1 MKPTPLIEA
10 DPLHVASVSAIIK
23 ALYDSIS
30 FKQGETAD
38 WKKLRSLFIPD
49 GRLLVPKRSLPD
61 SVSLTVEQFVE
72 RGKVVFQSDMFR
84 DKGFRETE
92 IARREEAFG
101 SIRHIFSAYEA
112 VLSDIDDTVIGRGIN
127 SIQLLWESERWWVVS
142 MVWDDERPD
151 NPMPD
156 WVQH

>member
-10 DPLHVASVSAIIK
+10 DPVHVASVSAIIK

-30 FKQGETAD
+30 FKQDETAD
-38 WKKLRSLFIPD
+38 WKKMRSLFIPD
-49 GRLLVPKRSLPD
+49 GRLLIPKRNTTD
-61 SVSLTVEQFVE
+61 SISLTTEQFVE
-72 RGKVVFQSDMFR
+72 RGKIVFASETFAN
-84 DKGFRETE
+84 KGFRETE

-101 SIRHIFSAYEA
+101 FIRHIFSAYEA
-112 VLSDIDDTVIGRGIN
+112 VLSDIDDMVIGRGIN
-127 SIQLLWESERWWVVS
+127 SIQLLWESERWWIVS

-156 WVQH
+156 WANG

>member
-1 MKPTPLIEA
+1 MKPTPLLEA
-10 DPLHVASVSAIIK
+10 DPVHVASVGAIIK

-30 FKQGETAD
+30 FAKGETAD

-49 GRLLVPKRSLPD
+49 GRLLIPKRDQTD
-61 SVSLTVEQFVE
+61 STSLTVEEFVE
-72 RGKVVFQSDMFR
+72 RGKVVFQNDTFR

-101 SIRHIFSAYEA
+101 FVRHIFSAYEA
-112 VLSDIDDTVIGRGIN
+112 VLSDTEDVVIGRGIN
-127 SIQLLWESERWWVVS
+127 SIQLLWESERWWIVS

-156 WVQH
+156 WAQ

>member
-10 DPLHVASVSAIIK
+10 DPIHVASVSAIIK

-49 GRLLVPKRSLPD
+49 GRLLVPKRSLSD
-61 SVSLTVEQFVE
+61 SESLTVEQFVE
-72 RGKVVFQSDMFR
+72 RGKIVFESEVFR
-84 DKGFRETE
+84 NKGFRETE
-92 IARREEAFG
+92 TARREEAFG
-101 SIRHIFSAYEA
+101 FIRHIFSAYEA
-112 VLSDIDDTVIGRGIN
+112 VLSDIDDTVIGRGVN

-156 WVQH
+156 WANG

>member
-10 DPLHVASVSAIIK
+10 DPVHVASVGAIIK

-30 FKQGETAD
+30 FKPGETAN
-38 WKKLRSLFIPD
+38 WNKMRSLFIPD
-49 GRLLVPKRSLPD
+49 GRLLIPKRNLIDSL
-61 SVSLTVEQFVE
+61 SLTVEQFVE
-72 RGKVVFQSDMFR
+72 RGKIIFANETFAG
-84 DKGFRETE
+84 KGFRETE

-101 SIRHIFSAYEA
+101 YIRHIFSAYDA
-112 VLSDIDDTVIGRGIN
+112 ILTDIDDAVIGSGIN
-127 SIQLLWESERWWVVS
+127 SIQLLWESERWWIVS

-156 WVQH
+156 WAHS